1 MTRSTDEPASR
12 TVDAVFENGWIH
24 TGLGDGPRAGGIAV
38 GGGRILSCDAEE
50 VARLA
55 PRAAQRI
62 DLDGRLLIPGFQ
74 DAHAHPVIAGTELL
88 GCDLSDCP
96 DAEAV
101 LAAIR
106 RYAEAHPERS
116 WIIGAGWSMDA
127 FPGGTPTRDL
137 LDAVV
142 PDRPVLLE
150 NRDHH
155 SAWANTRAF
164 LAAGIDETTPDPRD
178 GRFEREPDGTP
189 AGTVHDG
196 AMFLFDAV
204 RAMPTEE
211 DAYAGLLE
219 AQRRMLAFGVTAWQD
234 AAVGS
239 LMGRPDTLPV
249 YLRALERGALLARVR
264 GAQWWDR
271 TSGVAQLAGLIERR
285 DAVAAL
291 HPAERF
297 SLGTVKIMVDGV
309 AESRTAAM
317 HGHYRDHAGAR
328 TDSTGIAFFPPAQLA
343 EFVAAIAASG
353 MQVHFHALGD
363 RAVTDALDAL
373 EHAARSNGD
382 RGLRHHLAHLETV
395 AQPDL
400 ARFAEL
406 GATANLQPLWAAHDP
421 QLDELVIPFLPDGV
435 EQTLYPFAALAGA
448 GAPLAAGSDWP
459 VSSPDPIQ
467 AIHVAVNRRRPGSA
481 SAALGE
487 AQALTVGQAVNAYTS
502 GTARVNHLD
511 HVTGRL
517 RAGRLADLA
526 VLDRNL
532 FAINPEELHTAVV
545 DETWIDGRRVYSR
558 QRG

>member
-1 MTRSTDEPASR
+1 MSLAELPA
-12 TVDAVFENGWIH
+12 VDAVFENGWIH
-24 TGLGDGPRAGGIAV
+24 TGHEAGPRAGGLAV

-55 PRAAQRI
+55 SRAAQRV
-62 DLDGRLLIPGFQ
+62 DLDGRLLLPGFQ
-74 DAHAHPVIAGTELL
+74 DAHAHPVIAGIEML
-88 GCDLSDCP
+88 GCDLSACD
-96 DAEAV
+96 DAEAA

-106 RYAEAHPERS
+106 AYAEANPERE

-127 FPGGTPTRDL
+127 FPGGTPTRGL
-137 LDAVV
+137 LDAIV

-164 LAAGIDETTPDPRD
+164 SAAGIDAGTPDPPD
-178 GRFEREPDGTP
+178 GRFEREADGTP
-189 AGTVHDG
+189 AGTMHDG

-204 RAMPTEE
+204 RAKPSEE

-219 AQRRMLAFGVTAWQD
+219 AQRRMLALGVTAWQD
-234 AAVGS
+234 AAIGS

-249 YLRALERGALLARVR
+249 YLRALAEGTLIARVR

-271 TSGVAQLAGLIERR
+271 GAGLAQLASLIERR

-291 HPAERF
+291 HPPERF

-317 HGHYRDHAGAR
+317 HGHYRDAAGAP
-328 TDSTGIAFFPPAQLA
+328 TASTGIAFFPPEQLA
-343 EFVAAIAASG
+343 EFVAAIDAGG
-353 MQVHFHALGD
+353 MQLHFHALGD

-373 EHAARSNGD
+373 AHARRANGD
-382 RGLRHHLAHLETV
+382 HDLRHHLAHLETV
-395 AQPDL
+395 AESDL
-400 ARFAEL
+400 ARFAAL

-435 EQTLYPFAALAGA
+435 EATLYPFAALAAA

-459 VSSPDPIQ
+459 VSSPDPVQ

-481 SAALGE
+481 AAPLGE
-487 AQALTVGQAVNAYTS
+487 TQALTVAQAVNAYTA

-517 RAGRLADLA
+517 RPGALADLA
-526 VLDRNL
+526 ILDRNL
-532 FAINPEELHTAVV
+532 FAIDAAELHTAVV
-545 DETWIDGRRVYSR
+545 DETWIEGRRVHSR
-558 QRG
+558 HGA